1 MPLQRD
7 TTMSTLDRL
16 FRESNGL
23 ADYASRYARY
33 LSELLADLDYDA
45 VERVGHAF
53 EAARQA
59 GRTIFLL
66 GNGGSAA
73 TASHFANDLG
83 LGPRIFG
90 GKAYRA
96 ISLSDNMSFVT
107 AAGNDVGYDTIFV
120 EQLKTLM
127 IPGDVVVGISASGNS
142 PNVLNAIEYAKA
154 HRGFTVGLAGFD
166 GGQLVEMADA
176 SIHIVTPKGDYGP
189 VEDLHMVLDHLLT
202 SYLARMTKS
211 MSNGKAVNGT
221 AAHPGSDRSSVPLEA
236 LQTT

>member
-1 MPLQRD
+1 
-7 TTMSTLDRL
+7 MSTLDRL

-33 LSELLADLDYDA
+33 LSDLLADLDYDA
-45 VERVGHAF
+45 VERVGRTF

-66 GNGGSAA
+66 GNGGSAS

-96 ISLSDNMSFVT
+96 ISLADNMAFVT
-107 AAGNDVGYDTIFV
+107 AAGNDVGYDTVFV

-127 IPGDVVVGISASGNS
+127 MPGDVVVGISASGNS
-142 PNVLNAIEYAKA
+142 PNVVKAIEYAKA
-154 HRGFTVGLAGFD
+154 HRGITVGFAGFD
-166 GGQLVEMADA
+166 GGQLVKAADF
-176 SIHIVTPKGDYGP
+176 SVHIATPKGDYGP
-189 VEDLHMVLDHLLT
+189 VEDLHMVLDHLIT
-202 SYLARMTKS
+202 SYLARLTAS
-211 MSNGKAVNGT
+211 LLNGKSLGAPSHQVAELASASIG
-221 AAHPGSDRSSVPLEA
+221 AF
-236 LQTT
+236 QTT